1 MPNGCHGSTQRKQQQ
16 QQQQQQLKFNKPR
29 VHAGNT
35 PVTFLRFSTMATYIP
50 PPPPPPPP
58 SSSPPPLMEESLAS
72 NINYGGFT
80 TLSAV
85 TREDL
90 LTARLPD

>member
-1 MPNGCHGSTQRKQQQ
+1 
-16 QQQQQQLKFNKPR
+16 
-29 VHAGNT
+29 
-35 PVTFLRFSTMATYIP
+35 MATYIP

-58 SSSPPPLMEESLAS
+58 SSSPPPLMEENLAS